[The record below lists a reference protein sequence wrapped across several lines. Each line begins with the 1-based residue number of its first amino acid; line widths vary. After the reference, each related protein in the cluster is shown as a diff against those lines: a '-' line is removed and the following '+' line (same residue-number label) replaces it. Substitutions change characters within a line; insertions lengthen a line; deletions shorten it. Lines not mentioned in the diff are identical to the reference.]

1 MSGFMRKTFSVITLF
16 CLFVLLSGCNYKEG
30 NVMNKIDDKIVEKIS
45 LTKKI
50 IVENSRTNNIKKEI
64 TDTKKIEQILDIISK
79 GYEIEATV
87 TTESSNW
94 YLLLYHLD
102 NKLLSKVWVWESG
115 YYGFKNDKEYSLYEN
130 TETLKKL
137 INE

>member
-1 MSGFMRKTFSVITLF
+1 MRKTFSVITLF

-30 NVMNKIDDKIVEKIS
+30 NVMKKIDDKIVEKIS

-94 YLLLYHLD
+94 YLLLYDLD

-115 YYGFKNDKEYSLYEN
+115 YYGFKKDKEYSLYEN

>member
-1 MSGFMRKTFSVITLF
+1 MKKTFSVIILF

-94 YLLLYHLD
+94 YLLLYDLD

-115 YYGFKNDKEYSLYEN
+115 YYGFKNDKEYSLHEN

>member
-1 MSGFMRKTFSVITLF
+1 MRKTFSVITLF

-30 NVMNKIDDKIVEKIS
+30 NVMKKIDDKIVKKIS

-94 YLLLYHLD
+94 YLLLYDLD

>member
-1 MSGFMRKTFSVITLF
+1 MRKTFSIITLF

-94 YLLLYHLD
+94 YLLLYDLD

-115 YYGFKNDKEYSLYEN
+115 YYGFKNDKEYSLHEN

>member
-1 MSGFMRKTFSVITLF
+1 MRKTFSVITLF

-30 NVMNKIDDKIVEKIS
+30 NAMNKIDDKIVEKIS

-94 YLLLYHLD
+94 YLLLYDLD

>member
-1 MSGFMRKTFSVITLF
+1 MRKTFSVITLF

-94 YLLLYHLD
+94 YLLLYDLD

-115 YYGFKNDKEYSLYEN
+115 YYGFKNDKEYSLHEN

>member
-1 MSGFMRKTFSVITLF
+1 MRKTFSVITLF

-30 NVMNKIDDKIVEKIS
+30 NVMKKIDDKIVEKIS

-94 YLLLYHLD
+94 YLLLYDLD
-102 NKLLSKVWVWESG
+102 DKLLSKVWVWESG
-115 YYGFKNDKEYSLYEN
+115 YYGFKNDKEYSLHEN

>member
-1 MSGFMRKTFSVITLF
+1 MRKTFSVITLF

-30 NVMNKIDDKIVEKIS
+30 NVMKKIDDKIVEKIS

-50 IVENSRTNNIKKEI
+50 IVENSRTNNINKEI

-94 YLLLYHLD
+94 YLLLYDLD

>member
-1 MSGFMRKTFSVITLF
+1 MRKTFSVITLF

-30 NVMNKIDDKIVEKIS
+30 NVMKKIDDKIVEKIS

-94 YLLLYHLD
+94 YLLLYDLD

-115 YYGFKNDKEYSLYEN
+115 YYGFKNDKEYSLHEN

>member
-1 MSGFMRKTFSVITLF
+1 MRKTFSVITLF

-94 YLLLYHLD
+94 YLLLYDLD

-137 INE
+137 IEVTDK

>member
-1 MSGFMRKTFSVITLF
+1 MSGFMRKTFSVIILF

-94 YLLLYHLD
+94 YLLLYDLD
-102 NKLLSKVWVWESG
+102 NKILSKVWVWESG
-115 YYGFKNDKEYSLYEN
+115 YYGFKNDKEYSLHEN

>member
-1 MSGFMRKTFSVITLF
+1 MRKTFSVITLC

-30 NVMNKIDDKIVEKIS
+30 NVMKKIDDKIVEKIS

-94 YLLLYHLD
+94 YLLLYDLD

>member
-1 MSGFMRKTFSVITLF
+1 MRKTFSVITLF

-30 NVMNKIDDKIVEKIS
+30 NVMNKIDNKIVEKIS

-94 YLLLYHLD
+94 YLLLYDLD

-115 YYGFKNDKEYSLYEN
+115 YYGFKNDKEYSLHEN

>member
-1 MSGFMRKTFSVITLF
+1 MRKTFSVITLF

-30 NVMNKIDDKIVEKIS
+30 NVMKKIDDKIVEKIS

-94 YLLLYHLD
+94 YLLLYDLD
-102 NKLLSKVWVWESG
+102 NKLLSKIWVWESG

>member
-1 MSGFMRKTFSVITLF
+1 MRKTFSVITLF

-94 YLLLYHLD
+94 YLLLYDLD

-115 YYGFKNDKEYSLYEN
+115 YYGFKNDKEYSLHEN

-137 INE
+137 ISE

>member
-1 MSGFMRKTFSVITLF
+1 MRKTFSVIILF

-94 YLLLYHLD
+94 YLLLYDLD

-115 YYGFKNDKEYSLYEN
+115 YYGFKNDKEYSLHEN

>member
-1 MSGFMRKTFSVITLF
+1 MRKTFSVITLF

-94 YLLLYHLD
+94 YLLLYDLD
-102 NKLLSKVWVWESG
+102 DKLLSKVWVWESG
-115 YYGFKNDKEYSLYEN
+115 YYGFKNDKEYSLHEN

>member
-1 MSGFMRKTFSVITLF
+1 MRKTFSVIILF

-50 IVENSRTNNIKKEI
+50 IVENSRTNSIKKEI

-94 YLLLYHLD
+94 YLLLYDLD

-115 YYGFKNDKEYSLYEN
+115 YYGFKNDKEYSLHEN

>member
-1 MSGFMRKTFSVITLF
+1 MRKTFSVITLF

-30 NVMNKIDDKIVEKIS
+30 NVMKKIDDKIVEKIS

-64 TDTKKIEQILDIISK
+64 TDTKKIEQILNIISK

-94 YLLLYHLD
+94 YLLLYDLD

-130 TETLKKL
+130 TETLKRL

>member
-1 MSGFMRKTFSVITLF
+1 MRKTFSIITLF
-16 CLFVLLSGCNYKEG
+16 CLFVLLSGCNYKED

-94 YLLLYHLD
+94 YLLLYDLD

-130 TETLKKL
+130 TET
-137 INE
+137 

>member
-1 MSGFMRKTFSVITLF
+1 MRKTFSVITLF

-30 NVMNKIDDKIVEKIS
+30 NVMKKIDDKIVEKIS

-50 IVENSRTNNIKKEI
+50 IVENSRPNNIKKEI

-94 YLLLYHLD
+94 YLLLYDLD

>member
-1 MSGFMRKTFSVITLF
+1 MSGFMRKTFSVIILF

-50 IVENSRTNNIKKEI
+50 IVKNSRTNNIKKEI

-94 YLLLYHLD
+94 YLLLYDLD

-115 YYGFKNDKEYSLYEN
+115 YYGFKNDKEYSLHEN

>member
-1 MSGFMRKTFSVITLF
+1 MRKTFSVITLF
-16 CLFVLLSGCNYKEG
+16 CLFILLSGCNYKEG
-30 NVMNKIDDKIVEKIS
+30 NDMNKIDDKIVEKIS

-94 YLLLYHLD
+94 YLLLYDLD

-115 YYGFKNDKEYSLYEN
+115 YYGFKNDKEYSLHEN

-137 INE
+137 ISE

>member
-1 MSGFMRKTFSVITLF
+1 MRKTFSVIALF

-30 NVMNKIDDKIVEKIS
+30 NVMKKIDDKIVEKIS

-94 YLLLYHLD
+94 YLLLYDLD

>member
-1 MSGFMRKTFSVITLF
+1 MRKTFSIITLF
-16 CLFVLLSGCNYKEG
+16 CLFVLLSGCNYKED

-94 YLLLYHLD
+94 YLLLYDLD

>member
-1 MSGFMRKTFSVITLF
+1 MRKTFSVITLF

-30 NVMNKIDDKIVEKIS
+30 NVMKKIDDKIVEKIS

-94 YLLLYHLD
+94 YLLLYDLD
-102 NKLLSKVWVWESG
+102 NKLLSKVWAWESG

>member
-1 MSGFMRKTFSVITLF
+1 MRKTFSVITLF
-16 CLFVLLSGCNYKEG
+16 CLFVLLSGCNYKED

-94 YLLLYHLD
+94 YLLLYDLD

>member
-1 MSGFMRKTFSVITLF
+1 MRKTFSVITLF

-30 NVMNKIDDKIVEKIS
+30 NVMKKIDDKIVEKIS

-94 YLLLYHLD
+94 YLLLYDLD

-137 INE
+137 ISE

>member
-1 MSGFMRKTFSVITLF
+1 MRKTFSVITLF

-30 NVMNKIDDKIVEKIS
+30 NDMNKIDDKIVEKIS

-64 TDTKKIEQILDIISK
+64 TDTKKIERILDIISK

-94 YLLLYHLD
+94 YLLLYDLD

-115 YYGFKNDKEYSLYEN
+115 YYGFKNDKEYSLHEN

-137 INE
+137 ISE

>member
-1 MSGFMRKTFSVITLF
+1 MRKTFSVITLF

-30 NVMNKIDDKIVEKIS
+30 NVMKKIDDKIVEKIS

-94 YLLLYHLD
+94 YLLLYDLD

>member
-1 MSGFMRKTFSVITLF
+1 MRKTFSVITLF

-30 NVMNKIDDKIVEKIS
+30 NVMKKIDDKIVEKIS

-94 YLLLYHLD
+94 YLLLYDLD

-115 YYGFKNDKEYSLYEN
+115 YYVFKNDKEYSLYEN